1 MRIRVISPKWRD
13 SRYDSDMSQWS
24 AYFTVTEAAAE
35 LGLTDG
41 RVRRL
46 IDARSLDADKV
57 AGRWLIT
64 ADSVHARKN
73 TQRRRGRP
81 MNANAL
87 WRLLDGGVVAQLL
100 VDSDEPARHNLRVQL
115 VHRAAVDDVYVLPKL
130 VDRIAPLIAPGGRAL
145 AEQNGVPAGS
155 DPRWLL
161 DAYALASEVAS
172 LRRSKIISGV
182 KGQPNVRLRI
192 VDDADVSW
200 NVARAFEL
208 LIAWLDL
215 ADDGDRAADITLNAL
230 LAELHDAGLQR
241 FQVGNELVARASLGS
256 LAALYNEVY
265 GSGSDAS

>member
-1 MRIRVISPKWRD
+1 MT
-13 SRYDSDMSQWS
+13 QW
-24 AYFTVTEAAAE
+24 APYFTVTEAAAE
-35 LGLTDG
+35 LGLTEG

-46 IDARSLDADKV
+46 IEARLLDADKV
-57 AGRWLIT
+57 AGRWLLT

-81 MNANAL
+81 MSVNAL
-87 WRLLDGGVVAQLL
+87 WRLLHGGVIARLL
-100 VDSDEPARHNLRVQL
+100 VDSDEPARHNIRVQL
-115 VHRAAVDDVYVLPKL
+115 VHRAAVEDVYVLPKL

-145 AEQNGVPAGS
+145 AEQNGVPAGT

-161 DAYALASEVAS
+161 DAYVLASEVLA

-192 VDDADVSW
+192 VDDSDVSW
-200 NVARAFEL
+200 NFARAFEL

-215 ADDGDRAADITLNAL
+215 ADDGDRAADITLNEL
-230 LAELHDAGLQR
+230 LAELHEAGVER
-241 FQVGNELVARASLGS
+241 FSVGNELVARASLGS

-265 GSGSDAS
+265 GSGSDES